1 MARSDGRQPRRGRRG
16 PSPDKRGRGSARGSS
31 AARGHG
37 VRRSRHTASGAA
49 PTSGP
54 RAGGATPAPVDS
66 DTLAEAR
73 RLDAADALAR
83 FRREFVVGDSRL
95 VYLDGNS
102 LGRLPRQA
110 GPRLRKAV
118 DREWGGRLIRGWGE
132 GWFTASQRIGAKIA
146 TLVGAPAGDVVV
158 SDSTSVN
165 LFKLVVAALRARPGR
180 RTVVTDE
187 ANFPTD
193 LYVIQGAIELLGG
206 QHRLVVVKS
215 EDGLTV
221 PESSLARVID
231 RDTALVTLS
240 HTAYRSAFVHD
251 LGVVTALAH
260 RAGALT
266 LWDLSHSVG
275 VMPVNLDTDGAD
287 LAVGCTYKYLN
298 GGPGAPAFV
307 YVRREL
313 QETLANPIWG
323 WFGQRD
329 QFNMAPEYS
338 PAAGILRFLVGTPP
352 ILSLLAVEPGVDLLL
367 EAGIDRVRAKSV
379 AQTDYL
385 VRLWERELRP
395 LGFALNS
402 PRDSARR
409 GSHISLGHPEALRI
423 DRVLIDEMAVLPDFR
438 YPDNLRL
445 GIAPLYTSFADLHE
459 AVVRIA
465 RAVRD
470 RRYER
475 YPTDRPTIT

>member
-1 MARSDGRQPRRGRRG
+1 MARPDRGQPRRRRRG
-16 PSPDKRGRGSARGSS
+16 ASPDKSGRGPARGLS
-31 AARGHG
+31 AARGHR
-37 VRRSRHTASGAA
+37 VRDARHGAPAAA
-49 PTSGP
+49 PLP
-54 RAGGATPAPVDS
+54 ARLGGTTPASVDA

-73 RLDAADALAR
+73 RLDAADPLAR
-83 FRREFVVGDSRL
+83 FRREFVFSDSRL

-102 LGRLPRQA
+102 LGRLPKQA
-110 GPRLRKAV
+110 GPRLRKAIE
-118 DREWGGRLIRGWGE
+118 REWGGRLIRGWGD
-132 GWFTASQRIGAKIA
+132 GWFTATQRIGAKIA
-146 TLVGAPAGDVVV
+146 ALIGAPAGDVVV
-158 SDSTSVN
+158 SDSTTVN

-193 LYVIQGAIELLGG
+193 LYVIQSAIDLLGR
-206 QHRLVVVKS
+206 QHRLVIVKS

-221 PESSLARVID
+221 PESALARVVD

-251 LGVVTALAH
+251 LGAVTGLAH
-260 RAGALT
+260 RAGALA
-266 LWDLSHSVG
+266 LWDLSHSAG
-275 VMPVNLDTDGAD
+275 AMPVGLEAGGAD

-298 GGPGAPAFV
+298 GGPGAPAYL
-307 YVRREL
+307 YVRRDL
-313 QETLANPIWG
+313 QESLANPIWG

-329 QFNMAPEYS
+329 QFDMSPEYS
-338 PAAGILRFLVGTPP
+338 PAQGIHRFLVGTPP
-352 ILSLLAVEPGVDLLL
+352 ILSLLAVEPGVDLTL
-367 EAGIDRVRAKSV
+367 EAGIDRIRAKSV
-379 AQTDYL
+379 AQTEYL
-385 VRLWERELRP
+385 IRLWERELRP

-402 PRDSARR
+402 PRDAAVR

-423 DRVLIDEMAVLPDFR
+423 DRALIDEMAVLPDFR

-459 AVVRIA
+459 AVARIA
-465 RAVRD
+465 RVVRD

-475 YPTDRPTIT
+475 YPTERPTIT